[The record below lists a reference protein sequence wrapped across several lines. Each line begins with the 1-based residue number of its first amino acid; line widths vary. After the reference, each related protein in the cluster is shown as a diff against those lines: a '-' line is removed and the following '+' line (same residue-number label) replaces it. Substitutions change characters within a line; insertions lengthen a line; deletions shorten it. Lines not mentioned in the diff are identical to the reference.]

1 MGELPPRIYRLIGK
15 ASIVL
20 GLVILLV
27 AGALW
32 GWTQYNRLRAEEEQA
47 ALSEFLLLASLTPE
61 PTGTFQVSSSTFQVS
76 GSTLTSTPT
85 PTGNLELGTPTD
97 LSPFPSP
104 TRGGE
109 GGEVALPTPT
119 PVPTPGSASTPGG
132 ELPMAQPIG
141 RLVIAKLKV
150 DVPIVEV
157 GVVDGQWDVSK
168 LFTWAGYLVGTGQL
182 GEPGNAALAGHISL
196 KDGREGAFRWLE
208 RLQLG
213 DEVQVYADG
222 LRYTYQVISS
232 RVVPPTEVSVL
243 DPTSDAVLT
252 LITCTNWS
260 ILRGEYTDRFVVQA
274 RLVGTTSE

>member
-1 MGELPPRIYRLIGK
+1 MSPRIYRLIGK
-15 ASIVL
+15 ASIAL
-20 GLVILLV
+20 GLAILLV
-27 AGALW
+27 ACGLW
-32 GWTQYNRLRAEEEQA
+32 GWTQYNRLRGEEEQA

-61 PTGTFQVSSSTFQVS
+61 TTGTFQVSSSTFQVPT
-76 GSTLTSTPT
+76 STLTLVPT
-85 PTGNLELGTPTD
+85 PTWNLAPGTPTAI
-97 LSPFPSP
+97 P
-104 TRGGE
+104 
-109 GGEVALPTPT
+109 ALTIAPTPT

-132 ELPMAQPIG
+132 AVPAAQPIG
-141 RLVIAKLKV
+141 RLVIDSLKV

-168 LFTWAGYLVGTGQL
+168 LFTWAGHLVGTGRL
-182 GEPGNAALAGHISL
+182 GEPGNAALAGHILL

-208 RLQLG
+208 RLQPG

-222 LRYTYQVISS
+222 RRYTYQVTTT

-243 DPTSDAVLT
+243 APTSDAVLT

-274 RLVGTTSE
+274 RLVGAASE

>member
-1 MGELPPRIYRLIGK
+1 MPSRIYKLIAK
-15 ASIVL
+15 ASIAL

-27 AGALW
+27 ASGLW
-32 GWTQYNRLRAEEEQA
+32 GWTRYNRLRAEEEQA

-61 PTGTFQVSSSTFQVS
+61 PTGTFQVPSATFQVS
-76 GSTLTSTPT
+76 GSTSTPAPI
-85 PTGNLELGTPTD
+85 PTWNLERGTPMVTHA
-97 LSPFPSP
+97 P
-104 TRGGE
+104 TF
-109 GGEVALPTPT
+109 APTPT
-119 PVPTPGSASTPGG
+119 PVPTPGSTSTPGG
-132 ELPMAQPIG
+132 AVPTAQPIG

-168 LFTWAGYLVGTGQL
+168 LFTWAGHLVGTGRL

-208 RLQLG
+208 RLQPG

-222 LRYTYQVISS
+222 RRYTYQVTSS

-260 ILRGEYTDRFVVQA
+260 ILRGEYTERLVVQA
-274 RLVGTTSE
+274 RLAEVVPAE